1 MTNIINILYEE
12 RLLRDIDVQFAKNM
26 AQVFRAD
33 GQELF
38 YAVLFYAVSSAHTC
52 LRTDRLSALP
62 FYERFQAELDECF
75 GEKNLRKLR
84 DIKAISDGASLC
96 APIIQE
102 DSRLYLKA
110 FYLHEKNVAE
120 YISRSAEAEYD
131 YDRDRLKTLLIKY
144 FGTGEDMQKAAALNA
159 CLRKFCVISGGPG
172 TGKTTTVFR
181 VLAMLSELSEKPL
194 SIGVCAPTGKAA
206 ARLTD
211 SIRENTE
218 KYSSETFIER
228 IPQKAVTLHRLL
240 KMTGNSERGGY
251 GPENP
256 MPYDIVVA
264 DEASMADIR
273 LMSMLTQAMKPDGRL
288 ILLGDKDQ
296 LASVQPGSVLGDI
309 CAAANPDIFTEK
321 TAELMSY
328 CAETAVTPDASV
340 SRLTDITL
348 QLKKSRRFDDTKGI
362 GLLAKACRDGDTS
375 SALDV
380 LRNDISGQIEF
391 IDLSDNYID
400 RLKEMTLNYYRS
412 VSQEKTAEPAL
423 DRVSSFSVLTPHV
436 KGMLGTEGINAL
448 TLNTMYQKRLIDNT
462 KKYFHG
468 LPVMITENDYSLNL
482 LNGTTG
488 VILSGDSMRAWFR
501 EEDKT
506 RSVSVMRLPSWSP
519 QFAMTVH
526 KSQGSEFSHVVFILP
541 EEDSPV
547 ITKELFYTAVT
558 RAVTRLTVISSE
570 KAVKNC
576 LKKTTERYSG
586 LFR

>member
-1 MTNIINILYEE
+1 MTDILNTLYEE
-12 RLLRDIDVQFAKNM
+12 KFLRDIDIQFAGHM
-26 AQVFRAD
+26 TQVFRAD

-62 FYERFQAELDECF
+62 FYERFQVELDECF
-75 GEKNLRKLR
+75 GGENIKKLR
-84 DIKAISDGASLC
+84 DIGAVSDSTSMS
-96 APIIQE
+96 APIIQ
-102 DSRLYLKA
+102 DGVRLYLKA
-110 FYLHEKNVAE
+110 FYLHEKNVAK
-120 YISRSAEAEYD
+120 YITDCAGAQYR
-131 YDRDRLKTLLIKY
+131 YDRDRLKNLLTKY
-144 FGTGEDMQKAAALNA
+144 FGAGEDMQKAAALNA

-181 VLAMLSELSEKPL
+181 VLAMLSELSEEPL

-211 SIRENTE
+211 SIRENME
-218 KYSSETFIER
+218 KYSSESFIER
-228 IPQKAVTLHRLL
+228 IPQKALTLHRLL
-240 KMTGNSERGGY
+240 KMTGNSELGGY
-251 GPENP
+251 GAENP

-273 LMSMLTQAMKPDGRL
+273 LMSVLAQAMKKDGRL

-309 CAAANPDIFTEK
+309 CSAADPDVFTES
-321 TAELMSY
+321 TAELMAY
-328 CAETAVTPDASV
+328 CAETPVKADSTAEK
-340 SRLTDITL
+340 LTDITI

-362 GLLAKACRDGDTS
+362 GLLAKACRDGDTA
-375 SALDV
+375 SAIDV
-380 LRNDISGQIEF
+380 LRNDTSDQIDF
-391 IDLSDNYID
+391 IDLSDRFTD
-400 RLKEMTLNYYRS
+400 RIKEMS
-412 VSQEKTAEPAL
+412 VDYFTKISQEHNAEAAL
-423 DRVSSFSVLTPHV
+423 AQVSSFSILTPHV
-436 KGMLGTEGINAL
+436 KGALGTEGINAL
-448 TLNTMYQKRLIDNT
+448 TLNTLYQKRLIDNT

-488 VILSGDSMRAWFR
+488 VILSGDGLRAWFR

-506 RSVSVMRLPSWSP
+506 RSISVMRLPSWTP
-519 QFAMTVH
+519 QFSMTVH
-526 KSQGSEFSHVVFILP
+526 KSQGSEFDHVVFILP

-558 RAVTRLTVISSE
+558 RAKTRLTVISSE

-576 LKKTTERYSG
+576 LKKRTERYSG